1 MEGFIPCSSASA
13 GPYADDP
20 VSSSETRVAAAKRL
34 AVRVLVA
41 ALIITPPLV
50 VVAMAGGLAA
60 LWIVRR

>member
-1 MEGFIPCSSASA
+1 MEGFIPAAESA
-13 GPYADDP
+13 GAEFDRDAH
-20 VSSSETRVAAAKRL
+20 EEAEGRFAAAKRL